1 MITYKLNSNISTDVI
16 GEWMKINNMFE
27 RVSFDWVKKHLVF
40 EYGEDATAFSLRF
53 GIKKIETT
61 LDKMIKN
68 EESIN

>member
-1 MITYKLNSNISTDVI
+1 MITYKLNSNTSTDVI

-40 EYGEDATAFSLRF
+40 EYDEDATAFSLRF